1 MSSPRSHSRGSL
13 GFNLPQSPPNDVRD
27 GRQDGQIE
35 HAERARDMKGIRIS
49 RTSSLLPHTAN
60 PNSACRLTSG
70 VESPYTSRVR
80 SLRPARLRIGPCQL
94 TTEWNIRKE
103 GTELCWL
110 VYGGQIDGHRLSV
123 PAEPDQ
129 VVSPARLHP
138 EARDMSRRSCSLAD
152 GVEQAPGKTMKE
164 NESRGV

>member
-1 MSSPRSHSRGSL
+1 
-13 GFNLPQSPPNDVRD
+13 
-27 GRQDGQIE
+27 
-35 HAERARDMKGIRIS
+35 MKGIRIS
-49 RTSSLLPHTAN
+49 RTSSLLPHAAN
-60 PNSACRLTSG
+60 PNSACRLTRRSG
-70 VESPYTSRVR
+70 VPVYFQGVKFTACKAKDR
-80 SLRPARLRIGPCQL
+80 SLPTDHGM
-94 TTEWNIRKE
+94 EHKKE

-164 NESRGV
+164 NQSRGV

>member
-1 MSSPRSHSRGSL
+1 M
-13 GFNLPQSPPNDVRD
+13 
-27 GRQDGQIE
+27 E
-35 HAERARDMKGIRIS
+35 HK
-49 RTSSLLPHTAN
+49 
-60 PNSACRLTSG
+60 
-70 VESPYTSRVR
+70 
-80 SLRPARLRIGPCQL
+80 
-94 TTEWNIRKE
+94 KE

-110 VYGGQIDGHRLSV
+110 VYGGQIDGHRPSV

-164 NESRGV
+164 NESRGVLGLGLRLTRFTRFTRFTSRRRPFP